1 MTRNKM
7 IYREPRWAWV
17 WILAAVALILSYAAL
32 GNSAGNNLQESA
44 ESSEDQMDESRMIL
58 VMMEQPAN
66 RLRPGQGYSAGYGNS
81 QSHVARAKLG
91 RKLSEKYKLTFVE
104 NWPMPAIQLD
114 CMIFYVPDGR
124 SLKDIAEKLS
134 NDPSVSWAEP
144 MDAYDVL
151 GSEVTHKDPL
161 YKLSP
166 AAAQWDIA
174 RLHQKW
180 RGDNVKIAV
189 IDTHVDRNHP
199 ELRKSVT
206 LSRNFSTTP
215 ISPAESHGTSVAG
228 IIGAAANNGIGI
240 AGIAPD
246 SNIWA
251 LRACWHNSKYK
262 NARCN
267 TLSLARALNYAVEN
281 RVDII
286 NMSLAGPTNRL
297 LGRLIDEARTRNIAV
312 VAAYGRPD
320 QKGGF
325 PASYQGVIPVS
336 VDDGAPPQHN
346 GYVAPGKD
354 IPTTRTGG
362 KLHVVQGSSFSTA
375 HISGLLALSR
385 ERSGRRNAPWSR
397 LKYASSRHRTID
409 IEKSFSDKVRR

>member
-7 IYREPRWAWV
+7 IYREQRLAWI
-17 WILAAVALILSYAAL
+17 WILAAIALGLSCAAL
-32 GNSAGNNLQESA
+32 GNSATGTTQASA
-44 ESSEDQMDESRMIL
+44 ELLNDQLDESRMIL
-58 VMMEQPAN
+58 VMMEQPPK

-81 QSHVARAKLG
+81 QSRASRAKLG
-91 RKLSEKYKLTFVE
+91 RELSKKYALTFVE

-114 CMIFYVPDGR
+114 CMIMYVPKGR
-124 SLKDIAEKLS
+124 SLKEIAEKLS
-134 NDPSVSWAEP
+134 NEANVLWAEP
-144 MDAYDVL
+144 MDGYDVL
-151 GSEVTHKDPL
+151 ASEVTHKDPL

-174 RLHQKW
+174 KLHQKW

-206 LSRNFSTTP
+206 LSRNFSSTP
-215 ISPAESHGTSVAG
+215 ISPAEGHGTSVAG
-228 IIGAAANNGIGI
+228 IIGAATSNGIGI

-246 SNIWA
+246 ANIWA
-251 LRACWHNSKYK
+251 LRACWRNSKYK

-336 VDDGAPPQHN
+336 VDDGAPPKHN

-375 HISGLLALSR
+375 HITGLLALSR
-385 ERSGRRNAPWSR
+385 ERYGRRNAPWSR
-397 LKYASSRHRTID
+397 LKYASSRYRTID
-409 IEKSFSDKVRR
+409 IEKSFGGKMQR